1 TTLTTE
7 TTKSTTIAT
16 TTAEATTAATTTTT
30 STTNATT
37 AATTTITPTTKT
49 TTNATITTEAPTAA
63 TTKTM
68 ATPTTET
75 TTRTTNA
82 TTAEATST
90 GTITS
95 VPPSAATAITTL
107 TANATKAGTTTM
119 TAEASTAA
127 TNATTAATITTAT
140 PTTKTTTNA
149 TMTAEASTIT
159 ENVSVTSSTV
169 FTEFTVAISITLDK
183 EFTPD
188 LNNQAS
194 LAYKELELKLNLVLK
209 DQYRQITGFIRAF
222 VKAFRQGSI
231 IVDFEVQTTQLN
243 YSEIAAANS
252 QLPTAMKSVATLLG
266 DPVASYQS
274 KSLQMPAIIY
284 TGKNMTLTCGSSKID
299 LGEIS
304 ASEWTFNGQKI
315 ENGKRF
321 EIITSGAI
329 STLAVNNVILADIG
343 LYKCTLKAQ
352 GIDFIQEGN
361 VTGDIIKE
369 APVVRLHSQI
379 NVKCREGLIQEL
391 DCCVQFPYKVN
402 WVQDKTILPS
412 NVSNHQKSYC
422 IKHTYQL
429 KSCSA
434 LPQTKNFTC
443 VVDEL
448 ADYESTTS
456 LTIFSEDIICK
467 DDRFGT
473 GRTGDQ
479 STIWCDEGLEGSIT
493 AVCEGSG
500 NWKTGEDTCIVTA
513 IKELLIFSEQL
524 TEVGV
529 PEFAGALNAVVQ
541 SNKSEISNSS
551 LTISVVVNIVNKI
564 SVLSAVNQAVMKDV
578 LETVDAII
586 SEDSRDSWIALN
598 LNKTD
603 NSSSEL
609 LGSLEGLSDKL
620 VGEFEIETGQV
631 ILNKTSFSDPFVA
644 NVNSSVTI
652 NISNTSSENASVITT
667 MLLTGL
673 INVMPTRNQSINNET
688 DNTINAAVVL
698 VKIDTKI
705 GNVILTFNKL
715 NNTLKLNP
723 QCVFWN
729 FTAFNN
735 LGAWDDF
742 GCTFVSDIND
752 IVTCNCTHLTS
763 FSILMST
770 RLPVVRPGV
779 KVALDLITYVGVG
792 ISLASLVICLILE
805 GYVWKAVTRNSTAF
819 MRHVSIVNTAL
830 SLLIA
835 DICFII
841 AASFAKNP
849 GENPGEDYNVPV
861 GPCSA
866 ATFFMHLFYLAL
878 FFWMLVSGL
887 LLFYRTVM
895 IFSHMSKSAMLAI
908 GFCLGYGCPLVIAVV
923 TVAVTAPSGGYVQG
937 NEACWL
943 NWTKSKALLAL
954 VIPALTIVLVNIL
967 ILIVIITKILSRD
980 VGESVQTDEKH
991 ALVVI
996 ARCVIILTPLFGLT
1010 WSLGVGTMVSST
1022 NEGIH
1027 IAFAFFN
1034 SLQGF
1039 FILVFGTLLD
1049 SKVRSVLSK
1058 KATTSTSSSLTKV
1071 SQSKIGGVSVL
1082 DWINRLRGRRYIYHV
1097 SQAANSSGSDPSAS
1111 YSSI

>member
-1 TTLTTE
+1 
-7 TTKSTTIAT
+7 
-16 TTAEATTAATTTTT
+16 
-30 STTNATT
+30 
-37 AATTTITPTTKT
+37 
-49 TTNATITTEAPTAA
+49 
-63 TTKTM
+63 M
-68 ATPTTET
+68 
-75 TTRTTNA
+75 
-82 TTAEATST
+82 
-90 GTITS
+90 
-95 VPPSAATAITTL
+95 
-107 TANATKAGTTTM
+107 
-119 TAEASTAA
+119 
-127 TNATTAATITTAT
+127 
-140 PTTKTTTNA
+140 
-149 TMTAEASTIT
+149 
-159 ENVSVTSSTV
+159 
-169 FTEFTVAISITLDK
+169 DK

-266 DPVASYQS
+266 DPVASYQ
-274 KSLQMPAIIY
+274 
-284 TGKNMTLTCGSSKID
+284 
-299 LGEIS
+299 
-304 ASEWTFNGQKI
+304 
-315 ENGKRF
+315 
-321 EIITSGAI
+321 
-329 STLAVNNVILADIG
+329 
-343 LYKCTLKAQ
+343 
-352 GIDFIQEGN
+352 
-361 VTGDIIKE
+361 
-369 APVVRLHSQI
+369 
-379 NVKCREGLIQEL
+379 
-391 DCCVQFPYKVN
+391 
-402 WVQDKTILPS
+402 
-412 NVSNHQKSYC
+412 
-422 IKHTYQL
+422 
-429 KSCSA
+429 
-434 LPQTKNFTC
+434 
-443 VVDEL
+443 
-448 ADYESTTS
+448 
-456 LTIFSEDIICK
+456 IFRYIICK

-564 SVLSAVNQAVMKDV
+564 SVLSHRCESSCHPIQDV

-1058 KATTSTSSSLTKV
+1058 KATTSTS
-1071 SQSKIGGVSVL
+1071 
-1082 DWINRLRGRRYIYHV
+1082 
-1097 SQAANSSGSDPSAS
+1097 
-1111 YSSI
+1111 